1 MTILDDERLFWFLN
15 RGTGVVLLVLMTA
28 SVALGVLATVRTTSR
43 WWPRFVTQALHRN
56 VALLSVALLIA
67 HAGVAIY
74 DSFVDLTMIDS
85 VVPFMA
91 GYRPLW
97 SALGTISLDLTVL
110 AVLTSLAR
118 HRFGLRRWRALH
130 LTTYLAW
137 LLGLGHGL
145 GIGTDQRT
153 VWSISLTATCIGVV
167 ALAGVVRLIG
177 LTHER
182 ALEPVGSVL
191 NDERLEEVA

>member
-1 MTILDDERLFWFLN
+1 MTILSDDRLFWFVN
-15 RGTGVVLLVLMTA
+15 RSTGVILLLLMTA

-74 DSFVDLTMIDS
+74 DSFVDLTLIDA
-85 VVPFMA
+85 VAPFQA
-91 GYRPLW
+91 GYRPFW
-97 SALGTISLDLTVL
+97 VSLGTISLDLTVI
-110 AVLTSLAR
+110 AALTSLAR

-130 LTTYLAW
+130 LTTYPAW

-145 GIGTDQRT
+145 GLGTDQRT
-153 VWSISLTATCIGVV
+153 VWSVSLTATCIGVV

-177 LTHER
+177 LTRER

-191 NDERLEEVA
+191 SDERMEEAA